1 MAACK
6 IGDIEYESLSA
17 AITAANSNDTI
28 TLYSDVTENVSING
42 KSITIVLDGKT
53 LSGNITISSGSLII
67 DGKTLSVSQG
77 SATAVFDN
85 SSLTTVTGSDDAD
98 IIKNDFNHVTILGG
112 KGDDTIENGGNS
124 SVSIDGGEGNN
135 LIKLTENYD
144 SDATETAINVSQG
157 DTLSMLAQV

>member
-6 IGDIEYESLSA
+6 IGNTEYDSLSA
-17 AITAANSNDTI
+17 AITAATENATI
-28 TLYSDVTENVSING
+28 TLLDNMTENVSING

-98 IIKNDFNHVTILGG
+98 IITGNFNHVTINGG